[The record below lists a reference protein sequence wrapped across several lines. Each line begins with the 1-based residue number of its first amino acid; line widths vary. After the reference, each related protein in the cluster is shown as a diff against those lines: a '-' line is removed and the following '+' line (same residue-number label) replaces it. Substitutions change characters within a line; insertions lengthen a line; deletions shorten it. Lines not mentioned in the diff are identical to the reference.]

1 MTRES
6 KNKQRKKY
14 TLQLRPYV
22 GTALSELIDYLQ
34 SVDKAI
40 AKSKI
45 EDILLAALL
54 PVARLHSGKYTQE
67 QLRLTCLESC
77 ESLDKY
83 SSFLRQILMISRSE
97 DDFQSEQK
105 TLSSDSKFQ
114 ANDSHLNAQL
124 PKKQINGQGSAADID
139 LVFGDD

>member
-83 SSFLRQILMISRSE
+83 SSFLRQILMISLLSKSLSHPGLP
-97 DDFQSEQK
+97 QSNK
-105 TLSSDSKFQ
+105 LMCVPLG
-114 ANDSHLNAQL
+114 NY
-124 PKKQINGQGSAADID
+124 
-139 LVFGDD
+139 